1 MTPRILCIKSLE
13 LKVEKIMSIQ
23 EFAFQ
28 LSNKI
33 LDQHSVKIS
42 RSHIYELIALDQDYK
57 TYSSFVAQNLLLE
70 AQYDDSEEYYQ
81 HELVDALTLEI
92 LENPPETDYL
102 NYSED
107 DLHWDDYEGNVLLEQ
122 IRKIIIRLKVLLKLD
137 ALEEFYLSISKTVYR
152 ELLWLNLEVINFNA
166 VREELSYI
174 NFENGK
180 VDDLELGGN
189 YFEFSKIGAIF
200 EKILSYAQD
209 RENADAYALLGAYYR
224 YLANQ
229 IAPYGRHGS
238 NFGSR
243 WDNNKQKYINSDET
257 KKNKEKYEEYIKQ
270 AEHFESYIKKSP
282 INLHEINLD
291 ADKETVYNQILYLCN
306 RGDTSAIEYLLYE
319 EIFKNHGEAWLYIY
333 LAQMCGVDFTQD
345 DFRAYNAY
353 TGEDYDDYGPMEIA
367 GREAIQ
373 YTIGLPEI
381 DADKDNLARK
391 IAAELFEKI

>member
-152 ELLWLNLEVINFNA
+152 ELLERN
-166 VREELSYI
+166 
-174 NFENGK
+174 
-180 VDDLELGGN
+180 
-189 YFEFSKIGAIF
+189 
-200 EKILSYAQD
+200 
-209 RENADAYALLGAYYR
+209 
-224 YLANQ
+224 
-229 IAPYGRHGS
+229 
-238 NFGSR
+238 
-243 WDNNKQKYINSDET
+243 
-257 KKNKEKYEEYIKQ
+257 
-270 AEHFESYIKKSP
+270 
-282 INLHEINLD
+282 
-291 ADKETVYNQILYLCN
+291 
-306 RGDTSAIEYLLYE
+306 
-319 EIFKNHGEAWLYIY
+319 
-333 LAQMCGVDFTQD
+333 
-345 DFRAYNAY
+345 
-353 TGEDYDDYGPMEIA
+353 
-367 GREAIQ
+367 
-373 YTIGLPEI
+373 
-381 DADKDNLARK
+381 
-391 IAAELFEKI
+391 